1 MFTVLKRERLVLL
14 FGDLFVLL
22 LSLWLALLLRY
33 LSLPTTELLY
43 DHLWPFSFLFVAWLV
58 VFFIGG
64 LYEKQTAVLKNK
76 LPADILN
83 AQVTNAAIAV
93 LFFYLIPYFKITPK
107 TNLFIYLAVS
117 SGLLVLWRLYI
128 HPLITPRHRE
138 KGILIG
144 AGDEMRELKEEVNG
158 NPKYGIKFVSSID
171 LDNLDALDFHTEIMN
186 RIYSEK
192 ITALVIDL
200 ENKKIAPILP
210 HLYNLIFSN
219 IKFLDMHKL
228 YEEIFDRIPVSL
240 VRYNWFLENVSLY
253 PKQIYDFFKRAM
265 DIIISLPLALA
276 SLVFYPAVYLA
287 IKLDDKGPLFIF
299 QDRMG
304 KDNNIIRIVKFR
316 SMAND
321 DKDREVLESATRI
334 TRVGKFLRKTRIDEL
349 PQLWNVLKGD
359 VSLIGPRSELPALVK
374 VYEEKI
380 PYYNVRHLIKPG
392 LSGWAQ
398 IKQSAPPKFKAQYD
412 STKVKLS
419 YDLYYIKNRSFFL
432 DLKIALQTIQE
443 ILSRKGV

>member
-1 MFTVLKRERLVLL
+1 MVLL
-14 FGDLFVLL
+14 FGDLFVLF
-22 LSLWLALLLRY
+22 LSLWLALFLRY
-33 LSLPTTELLY
+33 LSMPEPELLY
-43 DHLWPFSFLFVAWLV
+43 DHFRPFSFLFAVWLG
-58 VFFIGG
+58 VFFITG
-64 LYEKQTAVLKNK
+64 LYEKQTTVLKSK

-83 AQVTNAAIAV
+83 AQVANAAVAV
-93 LFFYLIPYFKITPK
+93 LFFYLIPYFEITPK
-107 TNLFIYLAVS
+107 TNLFIYLAIS

-128 HPLITPRHRE
+128 HPLITPRLRE

-144 AGDEMRELKEEVNG
+144 AGEEMKELREEINS

-219 IKFLDMHKL
+219 IKFLDMHTL

-240 VRYNWFLENVSLY
+240 IRYNWFLENVSLY
-253 PKQIYDFFKRAM
+253 PKQIYDFFKRGM
-265 DIIISLPLALA
+265 DIVLSLALGLL
-276 SLVFYPAVYLA
+276 SLVFYPFVYLA
-287 IKLDDKGPLFIF
+287 VKLDDGGPVFIT
-299 QDRMG
+299 QNRMG
-304 KDNNIIRIVKFR
+304 KDNKVIKIVKFR
-316 SMAND
+316 SMSD
-321 DKDREVLESATRI
+321 DERDKEVLESATKI
-334 TRVGKFLRKTRIDEL
+334 TRVGRFLRKTRIDEL

-374 VYEEKI
+374 LYEEKI

-398 IKQSAPPKFKAQYD
+398 IKQSAPPKFKTQYD
-412 STKVKLS
+412 GTKVKLS